1 MSIKKKNNI
10 IFLSDSGM
18 PMMPYT
24 AMDMPLMPS
33 FLPYASLAHHIQINC
48 YKIISVGGA
57 VS

>member
-10 IFLSDSGM
+10 IFPSDSDM

-33 FLPYASLAHHIQINC
+33 LLPYASLALRIQINC
-48 YKIISVGGA
+48 
-57 VS
+57 